1 MEKKN
6 PRRVPTE
13 YQCIYRQTD
22 KDLYD
27 VRYNYK
33 ELNEDTGKTEYKT
46 KWVYGVKSIDLAK
59 KTLLQLQT
67 STYDDGEITLQVAY
81 ELWLAKA
88 RIEGYTDVA
97 VKNTGEHIR
106 MIYTVLPPDL
116 KLKDVDFSLYSRFI
130 ERCRTE
136 RCYSEYTVSNLNKT
150 FFRCKEDDQ
159 YSKDAKITCD
169 KHVIELLPYDY
180 SK

>member
-1 MEKKN
+1 MEKKK

-67 STYDDGEITLQVAY
+67 STYDDGEITLQEAY

-88 RIEGYTDVA
+88 KIEGYTDVA
-97 VKNTGEHIR
+97 VKNTDEHIR
-106 MIYTVLPPDL
+106 MIYTVLP
-116 KLKDVDFSLYSRFI
+116 
-130 ERCRTE
+130 
-136 RCYSEYTVSNLNKT
+136 
-150 FFRCKEDDQ
+150 
-159 YSKDAKITCD
+159 
-169 KHVIELLPYDY
+169 
-180 SK
+180 